1 MKEMKEETILS
12 ILDAITPDTS
22 WYGES
27 NRDRQTLNN
36 LTTLEDMIYQLYW
49 QLMDNIDV
57 GLVNK
62 GNTSAVSITKMK
74 YFIVKMFYQVFRDAK
89 RDIEKKMNSYD
100 EATVSEALLVAVNC
114 MSDRI
119 LELNKE
125 DDAILELSKEDDRN
139 DKDNAQR
146 HQTIINEMDA
156 LFRARDTLRDM
167 MDMDIENEK
176 NE

>member
-1 MKEMKEETILS
+1 MKEMTERTILD
-12 ILDAITPDTS
+12 ILEAITPDTS

-27 NRDRQTLNN
+27 NRDRQTLDN

-49 QLMDNIDV
+49 QLTDNIDV

-62 GNTSAVSITKMK
+62 GSASAMSVTKAK

-89 RDIEKKMNSYD
+89 RDIEKKMDSYD
-100 EATVSEALLVAVNC
+100 ETTVSEALLVAINC

-125 DDAILELSKEDDRN
+125 DDRILELSKEDDAN
-139 DKDNAQR
+139 GKNNAQR
-146 HQTIINEMDA
+146 HQTLINQMDA
-156 LFRARDTLRDM
+156 LFKARGTLRDM
-167 MDMDIENEK
+167 MDTEAEDEK
-176 NE
+176 TK

>member
-1 MKEMKEETILS
+1 MKEMKERTILD
-12 ILDAITPDTS
+12 ILEAITPDTS

-27 NRDRQTLNN
+27 SHDEKSLDN
-36 LTTLEDMIYQLYW
+36 LTILEDMIYHLYW
-49 QLMDNIDV
+49 QLMGDIDV
-57 GLVNK
+57 SLVNK
-62 GNTSAVSITKMK
+62 GNASAEAITKKK

-89 RDIEKKMNSYD
+89 LNIEKEMNSYA
-100 EATVSEALLVAVNC
+100 EATVSEALLAAINC

-125 DDAILELSKEDDRN
+125 DDAN
-139 DKDNAQR
+139 GKDNVQR
-146 HQTIINEMDA
+146 HQAIINEMDA

-167 MDMDIENEK
+167 MDMDTEDEK